1 MADATCLPIANHNM
15 GALFQNGLNECDN
28 IGTAVLII
36 AIGIDN
42 NIGIEFEASVKTR
55 FECMTQTAIFWKSDN
70 MIHTEIA
77 RDLRRAIRRTIV
89 NDQNLDFVNT
99 GNFAR
104 NIVNRSGQGFFFVE
118 TGNLDNQF
126 HF

>member
-1 MADATCLPIANHNM
+1 M
-15 GALFQNGLNECDN
+15 GTLFENRLNECDN
-28 IGTAVLII
+28 IGTAVLVIS
-36 AIGIDN
+36 IGIDN
-42 NIGIEFEASVKTR
+42 NIGTEFEAGVKTR
-55 FECMTQTAIFWKSDN
+55 FEGMAQTAIFWESDN
-70 MIHTEIA
+70 MIHAMFA

-104 NIVNRSGQGFFFVE
+104 NILNRIWQGLFFVE
-118 TGNLDNQF
+118 AGDLDNQF